1 MSQVLSTKHKSPA
14 KRIRDIKRLLSFLL
28 VKCKQQP
35 SADFSPLPEHD
46 DESAQPQ
53 LAAKP
58 FTLNDFHSLTR
69 SIRQDTEE
77 QQRHEEQIRHE
88 ERKKDLRTLQIFLG
102 LHAT

>member
-1 MSQVLSTKHKSPA
+1 MPHSEIQVE
-14 KRIRDIKRLLSFLL
+14 LSFLL

-35 SADFSPLPEHD
+35 PVDFSPLPEHD
-46 DESAQPQ
+46 DEYSQSQ
-53 LAAKP
+53 LAAKS

-88 ERKKDLRTLQIFLG
+88 DREKDLRNIEIFLRV
-102 LHAT
+102 HQT